1 MHWICAIDTCK
12 HVIKMCQ
19 WSEEF
24 TLTIHFLLCSRNHMI
39 SSLKLFPLF
48 LVVIGSATCKAWG
61 VIPSSTLKIRQSAIC
76 SSGRGTMKN
85 NSVRTNMI
93 LVAEDYSSMGQDF
106 SPLLVAAC
114 AIVLGVSA
122 QSFINQMLKGDQGL
136 GAFLKDGS
144 GYNKSG
150 FRQSPPSTIGSED
163 PLPWLKLPK
172 LDFVEVAGQETKQ
185 EELAYKRLEEIRVD
199 MNEKLQEGKIE
210 EASMI
215 REELELLMKEAGIE
229 YNTD

>member
-1 MHWICAIDTCK
+1 
-12 HVIKMCQ
+12 
-19 WSEEF
+19 
-24 TLTIHFLLCSRNHMI
+24 
-39 SSLKLFPLF
+39 
-48 LVVIGSATCKAWG
+48 
-61 VIPSSTLKIRQSAIC
+61 
-76 SSGRGTMKN
+76 
-85 NSVRTNMI
+85 MI
-93 LVAEDYSSMGQDF
+93 LVAEDYSSMVQDF

-150 FRQSPPSTIGSED
+150 FRQSSPSTIGSED

-172 LDFVEVAGQETKQ
+172 LDFVEVAGQESKQ